1 LVFDSADASFKQAVK
16 VFNEL
21 KANDPKI
28 REGFVYTNEMLEN
41 FSKVAICNNL
51 LISKLRKLE
60 SPINLVYS
68 LKKYKCNVPVL
79 EFK

>member
-1 LVFDSADASFKQAVK
+1 MIIDSADASFKQAVK
-16 VFNEL
+16 LFNEL

-28 REGFVYTNEMLEN
+28 REGFIYTNELLEN

-51 LISKLRKLE
+51 LLSKLRKIDT
-60 SPINLVYS
+60 PVTLVYN
-68 LKKYKCNVPVL
+68 LKKYKCNLPVL